1 MKKLFLLLS
10 CLSSFYSFSQIR
22 GTVTDEGGLP
32 LPFVNI
38 YIENTYIGT
47 TSNEKGQYELNIQNR
62 EQVAVIYQYLGYK
75 TQKHILQI
83 NQFPHYFDV
92 RLKEENYNL
101 QEVVLSSTENP
112 ANGIIRN
119 AIANRKQ
126 NSMKTA
132 RFTADFYSRGIFR
145 LKNAPKKILGQEIG
159 DFDGALDS
167 TGTGILY
174 LSETVS
180 KIIFEKPDN
189 LNEKIIASK
198 ISGRDNGFSYNT
210 ARATIYDFY
219 DNTIQFSISMISP
232 IAENAFGYYKYSLD
246 GTFYDERNNLIN
258 KIKVIPRRD
267 TEPVFEGYIY
277 IIEDSWAIYG
287 IDLDIKGYR
296 MKEEFL
302 DVMKLKQNF
311 SYNETNQIWAK
322 NSQSL
327 EFEAGAFGIKFT
339 GKFTHVYSNYN
350 FKQDFDKKTFSK
362 EVLSFEENANK
373 KDSTYWNVMRP
384 VPLTEEENSDYIR
397 KDSIQLVRKSKP
409 YLDSIDRKN
418 NRFKIDKILTGYS
431 YQNSEKN
438 WRLNYS
444 GFLKM
449 PHFNT
454 VQGWNLSTDLSYTKR
469 NDDDRKYT
477 TFGTRFNYGFAEEK
491 LRVTGYFSS
500 RLDAKTNSFLNFSG
514 GSQVVQ
520 FNQNQPISPFLN
532 SMATLFFKE
541 NYMKLFEKN
550 YVSASYSQEVING
563 LFASASLEYAERK
576 PLFNNTD
583 YVLIKNNKE
592 YLSNNP
598 LDPTDFVNAGIERH
612 NLMKFNLNTRIN
624 FGQKYIS
631 RPDGKIN
638 IANNDYPTL
647 ILGYEKGFAGNESNY
662 NYDFVAGRISYEKS
676 LGNKGT
682 FAINLKG
689 GKFFNAEEISF
700 VDYRHFNGNQIN
712 VSAENRY
719 LNNFNLLPYYSR
731 STNDSYMETH
741 IEHNF
746 DGFIM
751 NKIPLLNKLKST
763 LIIGYHQLA
772 IPDVKP
778 YQEFSVGL
786 DKLGFGKFKLLRL
799 DYVRSYNGSQY
810 VGDGFMFG
818 LQLLSIFD

>member
-1 MKKLFLLLS
+1 MRNYTLFAFLFFSLS
-10 CLSSFYSFSQIR
+10 NFAQIR
-22 GTVTDEGGLP
+22 GTVTDDKGNP
-32 LPFVNI
+32 LPFVSVFE
-38 YIENTYIGT
+38 ENTYAGT
-47 TSNEKGQYELNIQNR
+47 TTNEQGKYQLNVKEIGGN
-62 EQVAVIYQYLGYK
+62 IITIQYLGYK

-339 GKFTHVYSNYN
+339 G
-350 FKQDFDKKTFSK
+350 
-362 EVLSFEENANK
+362 
-373 KDSTYWNVMRP
+373 
-384 VPLTEEENSDYIR
+384 
-397 KDSIQLVRKSKP
+397 
-409 YLDSIDRKN
+409 
-418 NRFKIDKILTGYS
+418 
-431 YQNSEKN
+431 
-438 WRLNYS
+438 
-444 GFLKM
+444 
-449 PHFNT
+449 
-454 VQGWNLSTDLSYTKR
+454 
-469 NDDDRKYT
+469 
-477 TFGTRFNYGFAEEK
+477 
-491 LRVTGYFSS
+491 
-500 RLDAKTNSFLNFSG
+500 
-514 GSQVVQ
+514 
-520 FNQNQPISPFLN
+520 
-532 SMATLFFKE
+532 
-541 NYMKLFEKN
+541 
-550 YVSASYSQEVING
+550 
-563 LFASASLEYAERK
+563 
-576 PLFNNTD
+576 
-583 YVLIKNNKE
+583 
-592 YLSNNP
+592 
-598 LDPTDFVNAGIERH
+598 
-612 NLMKFNLNTRIN
+612 
-624 FGQKYIS
+624 
-631 RPDGKIN
+631 
-638 IANNDYPTL
+638 
-647 ILGYEKGFAGNESNY
+647 
-662 NYDFVAGRISYEKS
+662 
-676 LGNKGT
+676 
-682 FAINLKG
+682 
-689 GKFFNAEEISF
+689 
-700 VDYRHFNGNQIN
+700 
-712 VSAENRY
+712 
-719 LNNFNLLPYYSR
+719 
-731 STNDSYMETH
+731 
-741 IEHNF
+741 
-746 DGFIM
+746 
-751 NKIPLLNKLKST
+751 
-763 LIIGYHQLA
+763 
-772 IPDVKP
+772 
-778 YQEFSVGL
+778 
-786 DKLGFGKFKLLRL
+786 
-799 DYVRSYNGSQY
+799 
-810 VGDGFMFG
+810 
-818 LQLLSIFD
+818 

>member
-1 MKKLFLLLS
+1 MKKLLLVISFL
-10 CLSSFYSFSQIR
+10 CSFYSYSQIR
-22 GTVTDEGGLP
+22 GTITDEIGLP

-47 TSNEKGQYELNIQNR
+47 TSNEKGHYELNVQNR
-62 EQVAVIYQYLGYK
+62 EQVAIIFQYLGYK
-75 TQKHILQI
+75 TQKHII
-83 NQFPHYFDV
+83 TIPKFPHYFDV
-92 RLKEENYNL
+92 KLKEENYNL
-101 QEVVLSSTENP
+101 QEIVLSSKENP

-119 AIANRKQ
+119 TIANRKQ

-219 DNTIQFSISMISP
+219 DNTIQLGISLISP
-232 IAENAFGYYKYSLD
+232 IADNAFGYYKYSLE

-258 KIKVIPRRD
+258 KIKVTPRRD

-311 SYNETNQIWAK
+311 SYNETNEIWAK

-339 GKFTHVYSNYN
+339 GKFTYVYSNYD
-350 FKQDFDKKTFSK
+350 FKERFDKKTFSN
-362 EVLSFEENANK
+362 EVLSFEDNANK
-373 KDSTYWNVMRP
+373 KEASYWNTMRP
-384 VPLTEEENSDYIR
+384 VPLTEEENTDYIR
-397 KDSIQLVRKSKP
+397 KDSIQMVRKSKP
-409 YLDSIDRKN
+409 YLDSIDRVN
-418 NRFKIDKILTGYS
+418 NKFKIQKILTGYS
-431 YQNSEKN
+431 YQNSKKN
-438 WRLNYS
+438 WRLNYD
-444 GFLKM
+444 GLIKL
-449 PHFNT
+449 PNFNT
-454 VQGWNLSTDLSYTKR
+454 VQGWHLSTDISFTKR
-469 NDDDRKYT
+469 NEENRKYT
-477 TFGTRFNYGFAEEK
+477 SFGTRLNYGFAEER
-491 LRVTGYFSS
+491 LRATGFFST
-500 RLDAKTNSFLNFSG
+500 RLNAKTNSFLNFSG

-532 SMATLFFKE
+532 TMATLFFKE

-550 YVSASYSQEVING
+550 YLRASYSQEISNG
-563 LFASASLEYAERK
+563 LYASASIEYAERK
-576 PLFNNTD
+576 PLFNTTD
-583 YVLIKNNKE
+583 YVLIKNNKD

-598 LDPTDFVNAGIERH
+598 LNPNDFVNAGIEKH
-612 NLMKFNLNTRIN
+612 NLVKANLNTRIN
-624 FGQKYIS
+624 FGQKYLS
-631 RPDGKIN
+631 RPDGKFN
-638 IANNDYPTL
+638 IANDDYPT
-647 ILGYEKGFAGNESNY
+647 IFLGYEKGFAGNESKY
-662 NYDFVAGRISYEKS
+662 NYDFIAGRVFYEKS

-682 FAINLKG
+682 FAMNLKG
-689 GKFFNAEEISF
+689 GKFFNADEISF
-700 VDYRHFNGNQIN
+700 VDYKHFNGNQIN

-719 LNNFNLLPYYSR
+719 LNNFNLLPYYSH

-746 DGFIM
+746 DGFVM

-763 LIIGYHQLA
+763 LIVGYHQLA

-799 DYVRSYNGSQY
+799 DYVRSYNGSHF

-818 LQLLSIFD
+818 LELLSVFD

>member
-1 MKKLFLLLS
+1 MKKLILVVSFL
-10 CLSSFYSFSQIR
+10 CSFYSYSQIR
-22 GTVTDEGGLP
+22 GTITDETGLP

-47 TSNEKGQYELNIQNR
+47 TSNEKGHYELNVQNR
-62 EQVAVIYQYLGYK
+62 EQVAIIFQYLGYK
-75 TQKHILQI
+75 TQKHII
-83 NQFPHYFDV
+83 TIPKFPHYFDV
-92 RLKEENYNL
+92 KLKEENYNL

-119 AIANRKQ
+119 AMANRKK

-219 DNTIQFSISMISP
+219 DNTIQLGISLISP
-232 IAENAFGYYKYSLD
+232 IADNAFGYYKYSLE

-258 KIKVIPRRD
+258 KIKVTPRRD

-287 IDLDIKGYR
+287 IDLDVKGYR

-311 SYNETNQIWAK
+311 SYNETNGIWAK

-327 EFEAGAFGIKFT
+327 EFEAGAFGIKFS
-339 GKFTHVYSNYN
+339 GKFTYVYSNYD
-350 FKQDFDKKTFSK
+350 FKESFDKKTFSN
-362 EVLSFEENANK
+362 EVLSFEDNANK
-373 KDSTYWNVMRP
+373 KEASYWNAMRP
-384 VPLTEEENSDYIR
+384 VPLTEEENTDYIR
-397 KDSIQLVRKSKP
+397 KDSIQMVRKSKP
-409 YLDSIDRKN
+409 YLDSIDRVN
-418 NRFKIDKILTGYS
+418 NKFKIQKILTGYT

-438 WRLNYS
+438 WRLNYD
-444 GFLKM
+444 GLIKM
-449 PHFNT
+449 PNFNT
-454 VQGWNLSTDLSYTKR
+454 VQGWHLSTDIAFTKR
-469 NDDDRKYT
+469 NEENRKYT
-477 TFGTRFNYGFAEEK
+477 SFGTRLNYGFAEER
-491 LRVTGYFSS
+491 LRATGFFST
-500 RLDAKTNSFLNFSG
+500 RLNAKTNSFFNASG
-514 GSQVVQ
+514 GSQAVQ

-532 SMATLFFKE
+532 TMATLFFKE

-550 YVSASYSQEVING
+550 YLRASYSQEITNG
-563 LFASASLEYAERK
+563 LYASASIEYAERK
-576 PLFNNTD
+576 PLFNTTD
-583 YVLIKNNKE
+583 YVLIKNNKD

-598 LDPTDFVNAGIERH
+598 RNPNDFVNAGIEKH
-612 NLMKFNLNTRIN
+612 NLVKANLNTRIN
-624 FGQKYIS
+624 FGQKYLS
-631 RPDGKIN
+631 RPDGKFN
-638 IANNDYPTL
+638 IANDDYPS
-647 ILGYEKGFAGNESNY
+647 IFLGYEKGFAGNESKY
-662 NYDFVAGRISYEKS
+662 NYDFIAGRVFYEKS

-682 FAINLKG
+682 FAMNLKG
-689 GKFFNAEEISF
+689 GKFFNANEISF
-700 VDYRHFNGNQIN
+700 VDYKHFNGNQIN

-719 LNNFNLLPYYSR
+719 LNNFNLLPYYSH

-751 NKIPLLNKLKST
+751 NKIPLLSKLKST
-763 LIIGYHQLA
+763 LILGYHQLA
-772 IPDVKP
+772 IPDAKP

-799 DYVRSYNGSQY
+799 DYVRSYNGSHY

-818 LQLLSIFD
+818 LELLSVFD

>member
-1 MKKLFLLLS
+1 MKKTFLLLS
-10 CLSSFYSFSQIR
+10 LMCSFSLFSQIR
-22 GTVTDEGGLP
+22 GTVTDEAGKP

-47 TSNEKGQYELNIQNR
+47 TSNEKGHYELNIQNR
-62 EQVAVIYQYLGYK
+62 EHVSVIYQYLGYK

-83 NQFPHYFDV
+83 NQFPYNFDIQ
-92 RLKEENYNL
+92 LKEENYNL
-101 QEVVLSSTENP
+101 NEVVLSSTENP

-126 NSMKTA
+126 NSMKTD

-219 DNTIQFSISMISP
+219 DNTIPFSISMISP

-246 GTFYDERNNLIN
+246 GTFYDEKNNLIN

-311 SYNETNQIWAK
+311 SYNENNQLWAK

-327 EFEAGAFGIKFT
+327 EFEAGAFGIQFT
-339 GKFTHVYSNYN
+339 GKFTHVYSNYD

-409 YLDSIDRKN
+409 YLDSIDKKN
-418 NRFKIDKILTGYS
+418 NQFKIQKILTGYS

-444 GFLKM
+444 GLIKM
-449 PHFNT
+449 PSFNT
-454 VQGWNLSTDLSYTKR
+454 VQGWNIETDLSFVKQYEEERRYTS
-469 NDDDRKYT
+469 
-477 TFGTRFNYGFAEEK
+477 FGTRFNYGFAEEK
-491 LRVTGYFSS
+491 LRATGYFSAK
-500 RLDAKTNSFLNFSG
+500 LNAKTNSFLNISG
-514 GSQVVQ
+514 GSQAVQ
-520 FNQNQPISPFLN
+520 YNQNQPISPFLN

-550 YVSASYSQEVING
+550 YVRAGYSQEVING
-563 LFASASLEYAERK
+563 LYASASLEYAERK

-583 YVLIKNNKE
+583 YVLIKNKKE

-598 LDPTDFVNAGIERH
+598 LDPTDFVNAGIEKH
-612 NLMKFNLNTRIN
+612 NLMKFNLNARIN
-624 FGQKYIS
+624 FGQEYIS
-631 RPDGKIN
+631 RPDGKIT
-638 IANNDYPTL
+638 ISNNDYPTL
-647 ILGYEKGFAGNESNY
+647 FVGYEKGFAGNDSKY
-662 NYDFVAGRISYEKS
+662 NYDFVAGRIFYEKS
-676 LGNKGT
+676 IGNKGT
-682 FAINLKG
+682 LAINLKG
-689 GKFFNAEEISF
+689 GKFYNAGNISF
-700 VDYRHFNGNQIN
+700 VDYKHFNGNLIN

-719 LNNFNLLPYYSR
+719 LNNFNLLPYYSH

-751 NKIPLLNKLKST
+751 NKIPLLNRLKST

-772 IPDVKP
+772 IPEVKP

-810 VGDGFMFG
+810 IGDGFMFG
-818 LQLLSIFD
+818 LQLLSFFD

>member
-1 MKKLFLLLS
+1 MKKLLLLVV
-10 CLSSFYSFSQIR
+10 CLYSILSYAQIR
-22 GTVTDEGGLP
+22 GTITDEAGLP
-32 LPFVNI
+32 IPFVNI

-47 TSNEKGQYELNIQNR
+47 TSNEKGQYELTIQNKN
-62 EQVAVIYQYLGYK
+62 QIVVVFQYLGYK
-75 TQKHILQI
+75 TQKH
-83 NQFPHYFDV
+83 N
-92 RLKEENYNL
+92 LKIDKSPYIFNVKLVEENYNL
-101 QEVVLSSTENP
+101 NEVVVTSKENP

-119 AIANRKQ
+119 AIANRKK

-210 ARATIYDFY
+210 ARSTIYDFY
-219 DNTIQFSISMISP
+219 DNTIQLSISMISP
-232 IAENAFGYYKYSLD
+232 IADNAFSYYNYRLD

-277 IIEDSWAIYG
+277 ILEDSWAIYG

-302 DVMKLKQNF
+302 DVMKLKQNYSF
-311 SYNETNQIWAK
+311 NENNQLWAK

-339 GKFTHVYSNYN
+339 GKFTHVYSNYD
-350 FKQDFDKKTFSK
+350 FKETFEKRTFSK
-362 EVLSFEENANK
+362 EILSFEANANK
-373 KDSTYWNVMRP
+373 KDSAYWNLMRP

-418 NRFKIDKILTGYS
+418 NQFKISKLLTGYS
-431 YQNSEKN
+431 FQNSGKN
-438 WRLNYS
+438 WRLNY
-444 GFLKM
+444 GGLIKA
-449 PHFNT
+449 PNFNT
-454 VQGWNLSTDLSYTKR
+454 VQGWNISTDLSYTKR
-469 NDDDRKYT
+469 NDDKRKYT

-491 LRVTGYFSS
+491 LRATGYFAA
-500 RLDAKTNSFLNFSG
+500 RLNSKTNSYFSISG
-514 GSQVVQ
+514 GSQAVQ
-520 FNQNQPISPFLN
+520 FNQSQPISPFLN
-532 SMATLFFKE
+532 SIATLFFKE

-550 YVSASYSQEVING
+550 FAGASYSQEIING
-563 LFASASLEYAERK
+563 LYASATIEYAERK
-576 PLFNNTD
+576 PLFNNTG

-592 YLSNNP
+592 YLSNHP
-598 LDPTDFVNAGIERH
+598 LDSADFTNAGIEKH

-624 FGQKYIS
+624 FGQKYLS

-638 IANNDYPTL
+638 ISDNDYPTL
-647 ILGYEKGFAGNESNY
+647 FLGYEKGFAGNDSKY
-662 NYDFVAGRISYEKS
+662 NYDFIAGRIFYEKS
-676 LGNKGT
+676 LSNKGT

-689 GKFFNAEEISF
+689 GKFFNAEEISL
-700 VDYRHFNGNQIN
+700 VDYRHFNGNLIN

-719 LNNFNLLPYYSR
+719 LNNFNLLPYYSH
-731 STNDSYMETH
+731 STNNSYMETH

-746 DGFIM
+746 DGFVM
-751 NKIPLLNKLKST
+751 NKIPVLNKLKST

-772 IPDVKP
+772 VPEVKT

-799 DYVRSYNGSQY
+799 DYVRSYHGSQY
-810 VGDGFMFG
+810 AGDGFMFG

>member
-1 MKKLFLLLS
+1 MKKLLLLVV
-10 CLSSFYSFSQIR
+10 CLYSLLSYAQIR
-22 GTVTDEGGLP
+22 GTITDEAGLP

-38 YIENTYIGT
+38 YIENTYTGT
-47 TSNEKGQYELNIQNR
+47 TSNEKGQYELTIQNKN
-62 EQVAVIYQYLGYK
+62 QIVVVFQYLGYK
-75 TQKHILQI
+75 TQKH
-83 NQFPHYFDV
+83 N
-92 RLKEENYNL
+92 LKIDKSPYIFNVKLVEENYNL
-101 QEVVLSSTENP
+101 NEVVVTSKDNP

-119 AIANRKQ
+119 AIANRKK

-210 ARATIYDFY
+210 ARSTIYDFY
-219 DNTIQFSISMISP
+219 DNTIQLSISMISP
-232 IAENAFGYYKYSLD
+232 IADNAFGYYKYWLD

-258 KIKVIPRRD
+258 KIKVVPRRD

-277 IIEDSWAIYG
+277 ILEDSWAIYG

-302 DVMKLKQNF
+302 DVMKLKQNYSF
-311 SYNETNQIWAK
+311 NENNQLWAK

-339 GKFTHVYSNYN
+339 GKFTHVYSNYD
-350 FKQDFDKKTFSK
+350 FKEAFEKKTFSK
-362 EVLSFEENANK
+362 EILSFEANANK
-373 KDSTYWNVMRP
+373 KDSAYWHLMRP

-418 NRFKIDKILTGYS
+418 NQFKISKLLTGYS
-431 YQNSEKN
+431 FQNSEKN
-438 WRLNYS
+438 WRLNY
-444 GFLKM
+444 GGLIKA
-449 PHFNT
+449 PNFNT
-454 VQGWNLSTDLSYTKR
+454 VQGWNISTDLSYTKR
-469 NDDDRKYT
+469 NDDERKYT
-477 TFGTRFNYGFAEEK
+477 SFGTRFNYGFAEEK
-491 LRVTGYFSS
+491 LRATGYFTA
-500 RLDAKTNSFLNFSG
+500 RLNSKTNSYFSISG
-514 GSQVVQ
+514 GSQAVQ
-520 FNQNQPISPFLN
+520 FNQSQPISPFLN
-532 SMATLFFKE
+532 TMATLFFKE

-550 YVSASYSQEVING
+550 FAGASYSQEIING
-563 LFASASLEYAERK
+563 LYASAAIEYAERK

-598 LDPTDFVNAGIERH
+598 LDPADFTNAGIEKH

-624 FGQKYIS
+624 FGQKYLS

-638 IANNDYPTL
+638 ISDNDYPTL
-647 ILGYEKGFAGNESNY
+647 FFGYEKGFAGNDSKY
-662 NYDFVAGRISYEKS
+662 NYDFIAGRIFYEKS
-676 LGNKGT
+676 LSNKGT
-682 FAINLKG
+682 FAVNLKG
-689 GKFFNAEEISF
+689 GKFFHADEISF
-700 VDYRHFNGNQIN
+700 VDYKHFNGNLIN

-719 LNNFNLLPYYSR
+719 LNNFNLLPYYSH

-746 DGFIM
+746 DGFVM

-763 LIIGYHQLA
+763 LIVGYHQLA
-772 IPDVKP
+772 VPEVKT

-799 DYVRSYNGSQY
+799 DYVRSYHGSRY

>member
-1 MKKLFLLLS
+1 MKKLILLLS
-10 CLSSFYSFSQIR
+10 CLYSFYCFSQIR

-180 KIIFEKPDN
+180 KIIFEKPNN

-232 IAENAFGYYKYSLD
+232 IAENAFSYYKYSLD

-339 GKFTHVYSNYN
+339 GKFTHVYSNYD

-409 YLDSIDRKN
+409 YLDSIDKKN
-418 NRFKIDKILTGYS
+418 NRFKIVKILTGYS

-438 WRLNYS
+438 WRLNYG

-449 PHFNT
+449 PNFNT

-491 LRVTGYFSS
+491 LRVTGFFSS
-500 RLDAKTNSFLNFSG
+500 RLNAKTNSFLNFSG

-563 LFASASLEYAERK
+563 LYASASLEYAERK

-598 LDPTDFVNAGIERH
+598 LDPTDFVNAGIEKH

-647 ILGYEKGFAGNESNY
+647 FLGYEKGFAGNESNY

-751 NKIPLLNKLKST
+751 NKIPLFNKLKST

-799 DYVRSYNGSQY
+799 DYVRSYNGSQF

>member
-1 MKKLFLLLS
+1 MKKLILVVSFLY
-10 CLSSFYSFSQIR
+10 SFYSYSQIR
-22 GTVTDEGGLP
+22 GTITDETGLP

-47 TSNEKGQYELNIQNR
+47 TSNEKGHYELNVQNR
-62 EQVAVIYQYLGYK
+62 EQVAIIFQYLGYK
-75 TQKHILQI
+75 TQKHII
-83 NQFPHYFDV
+83 TIPKFPHYFDV
-92 RLKEENYNL
+92 KLKEENYNL
-101 QEVVLSSTENP
+101 QEVVLSSNENP

-119 AIANRKQ
+119 AIGNRKQ

-219 DNTIQFSISMISP
+219 DNTIQLGISLISP
-232 IAENAFGYYKYSLD
+232 IADNAFGYYKYSLE

-258 KIKVIPRRD
+258 KIKVSPRRD

-311 SYNETNQIWAK
+311 SYNETNGIWAK

-339 GKFTHVYSNYN
+339 GKFTYVYSNYD
-350 FKQDFDKKTFSK
+350 FKDSFDKKTFSN
-362 EVLSFEENANK
+362 EVLSFEDNANK
-373 KDSTYWNVMRP
+373 KEASYWNAMRP
-384 VPLTEEENSDYIR
+384 VPLTEEENTDYIR
-397 KDSIQLVRKSKP
+397 KDSIQMVRKSKP
-409 YLDSIDRKN
+409 YLDSIDRVN
-418 NRFKIDKILTGYS
+418 NKFKIQKILSGYS

-438 WRLNYS
+438 WRFNYD
-444 GFLKM
+444 GLLKM
-449 PHFNT
+449 PNFNT
-454 VQGWNLSTDLSYTKR
+454 VQGWHLSTDISFTKR
-469 NDDDRKYT
+469 NEENRKYT
-477 TFGTRFNYGFAEEK
+477 SFGTRLNYGFAEER
-491 LRVTGYFSS
+491 LRATGFFST
-500 RLDAKTNSFLNFSG
+500 RLNAKTNSFFNASG
-514 GSQVVQ
+514 GSQAVQ

-532 SMATLFFKE
+532 TMATLFFKE

-550 YVSASYSQEVING
+550 YLRASYSQEITNG
-563 LFASASLEYAERK
+563 LYASASIEYAERK
-576 PLFNNTD
+576 PLFNTTD
-583 YVLIKNNKE
+583 YVLIKNNKD

-598 LDPTDFVNAGIERH
+598 RNPNDFVNAGIEKH
-612 NLMKFNLNTRIN
+612 NLVKANLNTRIN
-624 FGQKYIS
+624 FGQKYLS
-631 RPDGKIN
+631 RPDGKFN
-638 IANNDYPTL
+638 IANDDYPS
-647 ILGYEKGFAGNESNY
+647 IFLGYEKGFAGNESKY
-662 NYDFVAGRISYEKS
+662 NYDFIAGRVFYEKS

-682 FAINLKG
+682 FAMNLKG
-689 GKFFNAEEISF
+689 GKFFNANEISF
-700 VDYRHFNGNQIN
+700 VDYKHFNGNQIN

-719 LNNFNLLPYYSR
+719 LNNFNLLPYYSH

-751 NKIPLLNKLKST
+751 NKIPLLSKLKST
-763 LIIGYHQLA
+763 LILGYHQLA
-772 IPDVKP
+772 IPDAKP

-799 DYVRSYNGSQY
+799 DYVRSYNGSHY

-818 LQLLSIFD
+818 LELLSVFD